1 VDPATGFDFKTV
13 NDTAGFDLA
22 DDHPAVRFVTGLTGD
37 NSIGRVSF
45 GTEAGLFNEV
55 GVPTVVCGPGSIKQA
70 HKPDEF
76 VSLDQLAQGE
86 AFLRRLMDHM
96 CGG

>member
-1 VDPATGFDFKTV
+1 
-13 NDTAGFDLA
+13 
-22 DDHPAVRFVTGLTGD
+22 
-37 NSIGRVSF
+37 
-45 GTEAGLFNEV
+45 V

-86 AFLRRLMDHM
+86 VFLRRLMDHM